1 LGLRERKQQVD
12 EEMYAIKGFILSLFD
27 RYYYSYQN
35 KWGELGEKQLTW
47 KNWKKSYKSLVR
59 KSEGKRPLL

>member
-1 LGLRERKQQVD
+1 VD

-27 RYYYSYQN
+27 RCYYSYQN
-35 KWGELGEKQLTW
+35 KWDELDEKQLAW

-59 KSEGKRPLL
+59 KSESKRPLL